1 METINNLQEI
11 ELINEIESG
20 EWKSSG
26 NLKFKIEKFQNIA
39 KEQLA
44 KEQRINIRLYES
56 DLKKLQLLAFDEG
69 LPYQTFI
76 RSILHKYVNGKI
88 VNL

>member
-1 METINNLQEI
+1 MENINKDEI
-11 ELINEIESG
+11 QLLKEIESG
-20 EWKSSG
+20 EWKSTSD
-26 NLKFKIEKFQNIA
+26 LQTKINKFQNIA

-44 KEQRINIRLYES
+44 KEQRINIRLYET

-88 VNL
+88 VNAG